1 MLMLFAPFASAGA
14 ANWTISTPINP
25 DDEGVTINAFRVPSN
40 QTIVDGWIEV
50 TSDPMATSDIASI
63 TISGQDFEDGSFDGT
78 SATLVNG
85 NITLID
91 DGSISSMSNF
101 DDNGNFTIEMS
112 DIYKVGPGEMLWY
125 PTSAQIQNN
134 INNPIGFN
142 SSACGGL
149 VQFNISM
156 GYDDN
161 FDNTLNDYEII
172 QTEEICMNNQTIQNG
187 SGGLVDFNGTVQNG
201 IVSYINSTLPVG
213 DINCPHGG
221 EFFQWGN
228 DFGSFYDGNSSLNST
243 EIDGDFIFCRANAPI
258 WAASLLDHSGTIIGA
273 EQHLTHGIIPATPYE
288 GEVVVGTLPGQP
300 VLPGTDSYLIIP
312 EFNTPTTP
320 ETVVNYSFSFNHWHD
335 LESGDGVWVE
345 YRLSGGNWTWL
356 PLDTGYTHSI
366 PVGDID
372 VEGTPDST
380 SIPVF
385 GGDTH
390 SGWISSS
397 IDLSTI
403 SDITDSAIIQF
414 RFRIVTT
421 ESSSGSPGW
430 FIDNIDYSN
439 DGAVYGLWHHGC
451 DLNGYSYQYYPTSSN
466 ASTAQTCR
474 YTNSQYA
481 NLTHNGLSLVGV
493 EEIQFDLHW
502 DLEGS
507 VYDNTCIEISKD
519 GGTTWYDISSTNSL
533 GVNTNECRSRSGNI
547 PNYGYQDVNGVS
559 YTDDSGTFRTI
570 STSVPSEYRVAN
582 AALRFS
588 IQTDSSVQY
597 GGSSVSDPD
606 GREGLTIGAI
616 KAMDSNGAVLTKL
629 YLDENTSTSW
639 NMDTSS
645 WGSPP
650 TPTNEWQRINT
661 TIDELS
667 SQVGFEDSAISEP
680 LLPDFDGFSRTTTK
694 PGCTNDYT
702 CGWDLTPLVS
712 DDFGPSEEASY
723 PYAYAIGAE
732 GFFNGAVAEA
742 SLITPEITV
751 PETGVMFFNFDMWIC
766 WHYYYSFY
774 SRHYHGGALMVQVNN
789 GTWEHVDPGNWY
801 TDNDVMTTY
810 SSGTAYPT
818 TPIDGERIWTDEH
831 CNDSE
836 FTSYELPL
844 ADWGGN
850 DIRLKFIAAD
860 KYPYT
865 TTAHGDQ
872 GWFIDNVGTR
882 LGNFEDP
889 GNWISQPIKLDGLDN
904 FNHGII
910 EIQGK
915 FDENSS
921 LTGSILDNETGQT
934 ITGFDQLDFPVN
946 LAGIDVESHPEV
958 KIRLDLGT
966 TSNLSTPFV
975 SNIEIGGPRILTT
988 DLFDFNGWDIPSGIE
1003 VVDGLF
1009 NATLVTGTIS
1019 SDYIDSVR
1027 PIKKINFLGNVS
1039 SNVGI
1044 EVFDYLGNTIGNT
1057 SFGGSIDFVNPING
1071 YSVEITL
1078 PPNGFIEEMRVKSVY
1093 AEPGRDMAI
1102 DVAEDGQDDW
1112 DMYYSGGRGHLGWQT
1127 TMLDNPPSTTPNQE
1141 SFSSKELYLA
1151 AGVAQTVSVLIPA
1164 EAIVNSGLLA
1174 ITSDGDGFNS
1184 PIVVDVNGYQ
1194 STTST
1199 SNSQLTYHQLSPNQ
1213 AATISAMPGTWT
1225 DSNPNNRVWKEV
1237 EISFESS
1244 VTQTVT
1250 VSRLAISYSLTEMVT
1265 GLEGA
1270 LSNYQNVAAAE
1281 NPTLVNINLP
1291 TNITASAGQLSIDG
1305 EIIYELMIN
1314 NKDFSVPPAFHPD
1327 GTTHEIVTAH
1337 RHLLDNSNL
1346 QTISLE
1352 GQASDGETILFEVY
1366 NSPDGLWGESSS
1378 EVTFAQT
1385 SGSELMSLDLDSSSV
1400 QIVDGGD
1407 GWMDVEVT
1415 WKFDLSW
1422 NWDDVDKIRWV
1433 AQAYDSSGYTI
1444 WPATSASG
1452 VSGNAIENDLQVDS
1466 FEIRD
1471 QFNRL
1476 LSNQFSPF
1484 YPFPVIP
1491 GSQINV
1497 TGSVRFQDTQNTV
1510 PLPDDFEVRLNLSGS
1525 IYLLESGDNGQ
1536 FSGIFNTPADILEI
1550 EASPDLFRVGPLS
1563 GSIGANDVTGQPPM
1577 VAIQGD
1583 FNPPTAG
1590 PLEVITP
1597 TGLKDSDGIVWDPS
1611 SPLNLF
1617 VTVDEPEARGDS
1629 ITLRYWRTG
1638 IDDMNSN
1645 GIAEEEEYLSQIF
1658 PLITSMTGQEQVN
1671 FAQIDVS
1678 SVPFNGEVYAYLEGA
1693 DWAGLTYQDGS
1704 TGGGPGAEN
1713 AWSTIIVAVD
1723 EPTTIMPNGYQ
1734 LDSHTGYLLA
1744 GETHTFR
1751 MQISEPNGLHTLDN
1765 ITIMLCG
1772 DGLDELGKVSYN
1784 PKTGEIWTSEYSM
1797 ITPLS
1802 VQTQSLTSSVF
1813 EIALSFQ
1820 ISWDFPWQEDQFSCK
1835 PAVSILDD
1843 VTEVAYQ
1850 DNIGTLAWDLDNSLV
1865 ALPSDI
1871 ADLTAPT
1878 MNANDFHLYL
1888 RQGDEFSMNGE
1899 IYYAASGQEF
1909 TDIPDDM
1916 SVEITVVYGT
1926 ENIKSSAEIND
1937 DGTWFG
1943 SLTLPMRAPFY
1954 PTMAVTTS
1962 IINMPGQGVV
1972 IENGNSKITVDSISP
1987 TLLFDQMT
1995 YPESS
2000 LTVLESD
2007 LLGEVL
2013 VTVTTVDEI
2022 GMPEGDLQVA
2032 WVFMRGNTPVSGTEA
2047 TGELR
2052 MINDGIETQD
2062 GEEIYTGR
2070 QVFQDSLDFRPIL
2083 ADFEIEEGDRIMFW
2097 VTSTDRAGNEIQG
2110 LGSDVAPRTVA
2121 LRVMEFSPSLD
2132 NIVASPKNPLLDTTV
2147 LIETYWS
2154 NSGKRDGSVEI
2165 NLYELIDGQWQ
2176 QPDSSSIQLDL
2187 GAETSSVYASFNWVA
2202 GEIPNP
2208 VLYIIVD
2215 KDFDNGIPV
2224 IGIQVQQPISDEG
2237 SSEDTTVY
2245 IIIGGIFLV
2254 AVVAV
2259 GFFMSRSRSDDEE
2272 YYYDDEDD
2280 SYYEDEYEDE
2290 YEEE

>member
-1 MLMLFAPFASAGA
+1 MLMLFAPFASAGV

-50 TSDPMATSDIASI
+50 TSDPMATSDIGSI
-63 TISGQDFEDGSFDGT
+63 TISGQDFEEGSFDGT

-85 NITLID
+85 NITLLD
-91 DGSISSMSNF
+91 DGSISSASNF
-101 DDNGNFTIEMS
+101 DDNGNYSIEMS
-112 DIYKVGPGEMLWY
+112 DIYTVGPGEMIWY
-125 PTSAQIQNN
+125 PTSAQIQND
-134 INNPIGFN
+134 INVPIGVN
-142 SSACGGL
+142 TSACGGL
-149 VQFNISM
+149 KQFNISM

-161 FDNTLNDYEII
+161 FNNALDNYEII
-172 QTEEICMNNQTIQNG
+172 QTEEICMSSQTIQNG

-228 DFGSFYDGNSSLNST
+228 DFGAYYDNNASLNST
-243 EIDGDFIFCRANAPI
+243 EIDGNFIFCRASSPV
-258 WAASLLDHSGTIIGA
+258 WEASLLDHSGTIIGV
-273 EQHLTHGIIPATPYE
+273 EQHLAHGIIPAYPYQ
-288 GEVVVGTLPGQP
+288 GSVVVGTLPGQP
-300 VLPGTDSYLIIP
+300 VPAGTDSQLILP
-312 EFNTPTTP
+312 ESSTPPTTD
-320 ETVVNYSFSFNHWHD
+320 TMVNYSLSFNHWYD

-345 YRLSGGNWTWL
+345 YRLGNGNWTWL
-356 PLDTGYTHSI
+356 PLDTGYTNSI
-366 PVGDID
+366 PTGDIE

-380 SIPVF
+380 TIPVF
-385 GGDTH
+385 GGDAV
-390 SGWISSS
+390 SGWVSSYTN
-397 IDLSTI
+397 LSNL
-403 SDITDSAIIQF
+403 SDITPGTEIQF
-414 RFRIVTT
+414 RFRIVTAST
-421 ESSSGSPGW
+421 STGSPGW
-430 FIDNIDYSN
+430 FLDNINYHN
-439 DGAVYGLWHHGC
+439 DGDNSGAWHWGC
-451 DLNGYSYQYYPTSSN
+451 DLTGHYTYSYTSYCGYSN
-466 ASTAQTCR
+466 G
-474 YTNSQYA
+474 A
-481 NLTHNGLSLVGV
+481 NDMLTYSGLDLTGATDI
-493 EEIQFDLHW
+493 EFDLHW

-507 VYDNTCIEISKD
+507 GWDNACIELSNDNGATWVDITSAS
-519 GGTTWYDISSTNSL
+519 GATTSQ
-533 GVNTNECRSRSGNI
+533 CRSRASPI
-547 PNYGYQDVNGVS
+547 PGTG
-559 YTDDSGTFRTI
+559 YTDITGTLHYDDSDGMVTI
-570 STSVPSEYRVAN
+570 LASVPATHRVAN
-582 AALRFS
+582 VDIRFVVT
-588 IQTDSSVQY
+588 TDTSVTC
-597 GGSSVSDPD
+597 GGAPGGMYNSCTNDLD
-606 GREGLTIGAI
+606 GREGLTVYSFRPQSSSGATLSSI
-616 KAMDSNGAVLTKL
+616 SLDGTVPTSPSSNDWRFLSLNSGFV
-629 YLDENTSTSW
+629 
-639 NMDTSS
+639 
-645 WGSPP
+645 
-650 TPTNEWQRINT
+650 
-661 TIDELS
+661 DELY
-667 SQVGFEDSAISEP
+667 GFEDSALSEP
-680 LLPDFDGFSRTTTK
+680 LMADFDGFTRTTTK
-694 PGCTNDYT
+694 PGCNNDST
-702 CGWDLTPLVS
+702 CGWDLTPIVS
-712 DDFGPSEEASY
+712 DDFGPSEAASY

-742 SLITPEITV
+742 SLITPVITV

-766 WHYYYSFY
+766 WHYYYSW
-774 SRHYHGGALMVQVNN
+774 SNRHYHGGALMVQVNN

-801 TDNDVMTTY
+801 TDNDVLSTY
-810 SSGTAYPT
+810 SSGTFYPS

-831 CNDSE
+831 CDDSG

-844 ADWGGN
+844 SDWGGN

-860 KYPYT
+860 KYGGT

-872 GWFIDNVGTR
+872 GWFIDNVGTS
-882 LGNFEDP
+882 LGNFENP

-915 FDENSS
+915 FDDNSS

-946 LAGIDVESHPEV
+946 LAGIDVEIHPEV
-958 KIRLDLGT
+958 KIRLDLAT

-975 SNIEIGGPRILTT
+975 DNIEIGGPRILTT
-988 DLFDFNGWDIPSGIE
+988 DLFDFNGWDISSGIE

-1009 NATLVTGTIS
+1009 NATLVTSTIS

-1027 PIKKINFLGNVS
+1027 PIKKINFQGNAS
-1039 SNVGI
+1039 SNVVI
-1044 EVFDYLGNTIGNT
+1044 EAFNHLGNPIGNT
-1057 SFGGSIDFVNPING
+1057 SFGGSIDFVTPING

-1127 TMLDNPPSTTPNQE
+1127 TMLDNPPSTVPNQE
-1141 SFSSKELYLA
+1141 SIRSKELYLA

-1164 EAIVNSGLLA
+1164 EAIVNSGLIA
-1174 ITSDGDGFNS
+1174 ITADGDGFNS

-1250 VSRLAISYSLTEMVT
+1250 VSRLAISYSLTEMIT

-1270 LSNYQNVAAAE
+1270 LSTYQNVAAAE
-1281 NPTLVNINLP
+1281 DPTLVNINIP

-1305 EIIYELMIN
+1305 EIIYELMIK
-1314 NKDFSVPPAFHPD
+1314 NKDFSVPSAFHPD

-1352 GQASDGETILFEVY
+1352 GQASDGEIILFEVY
-1366 NSPDGLWGESSS
+1366 NSPDGSWGESSS

-1550 EASPDLFRVGPLS
+1550 EASPDLFRIGPLS

-1638 IDDMNSN
+1638 IDDVNSN
-1645 GIAEEEEYLSQIF
+1645 GIAEEDEYLSQVF

-1678 SVPFNGEVYAYLEGA
+1678 SVPFNGEVYTYLEGT

-1723 EPTTIMPNGYQ
+1723 EPTTIIPNGYQ

-1751 MQISEPNGLHTLDN
+1751 MQISEPNGMQTLDN

-1820 ISWDFPWQEDQFSCK
+1820 ISWDFPWQEGQFSCK
-1835 PAVSILDD
+1835 PAVRILDD

-1850 DNIGTLAWDLDNSLV
+1850 DNIGTLGWDLDNSLV

-1916 SVEITVVYGT
+1916 SVEITVVYGS
-1926 ENIKSSAEIND
+1926 ENLKSSAEIND

-1954 PTMAVTTS
+1954 PTMHVTTS
-1962 IINMPGQGVV
+1962 IINIPGQGVV

-2070 QVFQDSLDFRPIL
+2070 QVFQDTLDLRPIL